1 MVPVRSPEPPE
12 PPELPELPELVSG
25 AAVVPVRSK
34 LVCINIF

>member
-12 PPELPELPELVSG
+12 PPELPELPELVG
-25 AAVVPVRSK
+25 GDAVVPVRSK